1 MIFVLFKNTD
11 HLFKV
16 NEISLDFASG
26 VDDSCVLV
34 GRPYCGCSILYRK
47 SLSSFITPL
56 DSCSDRFCAIKVCD
70 SGGLSILMICV
81 YMPFDSYLN
90 TLGEVE
96 GFIDS

>member
-1 MIFVLFKNTD
+1 MIFVLHWLIHD

-16 NEISLDFASG
+16 NEISSVFASVGVSG

-34 GRPYCGCSILYRK
+34 GRLCGGCLNLYRK

-81 YMPFDSYLN
+81 YMPYASSQHSFDSY
-90 TLGEVE
+90 
-96 GFIDS
+96 